1 MDTSH
6 NNIFIL
12 GLVVSLLQTKPIYL
26 EIKEY
31 IKLLKWKIKLS
42 NINEDKNNSNNND
55 DKNKD
60 EMLKLLI
67 SKLNTVIKDWVELK
81 STYTLNSNRKR
92 TINIDPNKDFF
103 INIINDNV
111 ILS

>member
-1 MDTSH
+1 
-6 NNIFIL
+6 
-12 GLVVSLLQTKPIYL
+12 
-26 EIKEY
+26 
-31 IKLLKWKIKLS
+31 LS

-81 STYTLNSNRKR
+81 SSK
-92 TINIDPNKDFF
+92 KK
-103 INIINDNV
+103 
-111 ILS
+111 